1 MCRYNDALVDLLKAK
16 KDEEKQ
22 LTIKQDAKGE
32 FVALTHTNTLLV
44 FKSRLTT
51 DTGIVFVQGA
61 TIQECASLEELIRYQ
76 AMHDV

>member
-1 MCRYNDALVDLLKAK
+1 MKAK

-32 FVALTHTNTLLV
+32 FVALTHANTLLV
-44 FKSRLTT
+44 FKSRLTI
-51 DTGIVFVQGA
+51 DAGIVFVQGA

-76 AMHDV
+76 AMHDA